1 MLLETIQGLE
11 LFGNPLIDFG
21 GVGELAL
28 RFGIDLLVIYAIIRW
43 IFYPIYRHRTFF
55 FSCFVVNIAV
65 FLVCIILNSIK
76 LKIGFAFGLFAV
88 FSIIRY
94 RTEQIP
100 IKEMTYLFVTIIVG
114 VINAL
119 SVKNISYA
127 ELLLSNGIIV
137 VSLYI
142 LEYKM
147 LPSADNV
154 KKVRY
159 EKIELITN
167 TKDMIKDLRERTG
180 LDVTNVYVEEIDF
193 LNDTAI
199 LKVFYRD
206 RRRSRK
212 EIPLWE

>member
-1 MLLETIQGLE
+1 MLETIQSLE

-28 RFGIDLLVIYAIIRW
+28 RFAIDLAVIYTVIKW

-55 FSCFVVNIAV
+55 FSCFVVNIEV

-127 ELLLSNGIIV
+127 ELLLSNGIII
-137 VSLYI
+137 VSLFL
-142 LEYKM
+142 LEYKL
-147 LPSADNV
+147 LPTADNV

-159 EKIELITN
+159 EKIELITS
-167 TKDMIKDLRERTG
+167 TKDMVKDLRERTG
-180 LDVTNVYVEEIDF
+180 LDVSNVYVEEIDF

-206 RRRSRK
+206 RRRGRK

>member
-1 MLLETIQGLE
+1 MLIETLQGLE
-11 LFGNPLIDFG
+11 LFDNPLIDFG
-21 GVGELAL
+21 GVGELML
-28 RFGIDLLVIYAIIRW
+28 RFAIDLFVIYIVIRW

-55 FSCFVVNIAV
+55 FACFVINIAV

-119 SVKNISYA
+119 SVKRISYA
-127 ELLLSNGIIV
+127 ELFISNVIIIL
-137 VSLYI
+137 SLYL

-159 EKIELITN
+159 EKIELITSN
-167 TKDMIKDLRERTG
+167 KDMIKDLTERTG
-180 LDVTNVYVEEIDF
+180 LDVTRVYVEEIDV

-206 RRRSRK
+206 RRKNKK

>member
-1 MLLETIQGLE
+1 MLFQELE
-11 LFGNPLIDFG
+11 LWQLFGSPLFNFG
-21 GVGELAL
+21 GVGELLL
-28 RFGIDLLVIYAIIRW
+28 RFGIDLIVIYIVIRW
-43 IFYPIYRHRTFF
+43 IFYPIYRHRTFLF
-55 FSCFVVNIAV
+55 ACFVINISV

-100 IKEMTYLFVTIIVG
+100 IKEMTYLFVTIIIG

-119 SVKNISYA
+119 SGKNISYS
-127 ELLLSNGIIV
+127 ELIVSNVAIIV
-137 VSLYI
+137 ILCG
-142 LEYKM
+142 LEYKL
-147 LPSADNV
+147 LPNADNV

-159 EKIELITN
+159 EKIELIPK
-167 TKDMIKDLRERTG
+167 KDEMIADLKGRTG

-199 LKVFYRD
+199 VKMFYRD
-206 RRRSRK
+206 SKRGKK
-212 EIPLWE
+212 ERPLWE

>member
-1 MLLETIQGLE
+1 MLETIQSLE

-28 RFGIDLLVIYAIIRW
+28 RFAIDLAVIYTVIKW

-127 ELLLSNGIIV
+127 ELLLSNGIII
-137 VSLYI
+137 VSLFL
-142 LEYKM
+142 LEYKL
-147 LPSADNV
+147 LPTADNV

-159 EKIELITN
+159 EKIELITS
-167 TKDMIKDLRERTG
+167 TKDMVKDLRERTG
-180 LDVTNVYVEEIDF
+180 LDVSNVYVEEIDF

-206 RRRSRK
+206 RRRGRK